1 MILPVNLNTNSNNK
15 VYTNIQKNNNST
27 TKHLNELQLSGY
39 NNPMKSYA
47 VSFGWC
53 TSHYQAMYEID
64 EKYTQKLKDKLQEIE
79 NLKKQGKNNK
89 KRYSIV
95 DNAALEAAKII
106 AQYANMQC
114 VVAEVPPSYAIMNGG
129 KLRQAIQES
138 ETLTNPV
145 SSLVA
150 INSLINM
157 DVKNKDLDENHLERA
172 KGATQLYA
180 IGIMLEQVEENK
192 NRPEFIQNIDYINEL
207 TQIVKQSL
215 CQIYGDDVFERMQE
229 FGAMGKN
236 PTTEQKAKA
245 LDFLVEVDSM
255 AKSVKLPNNF
265 QEKLQILLDRQSAD
279 EGRILDA
286 DETTVNKFTIK
297 VQYPDHDHSLAHAHG
312 IPHEHKHE
320 HNHEHADDAKYKEI
334 LDNMHSK
341 KEVENTQ
348 VQVEEK
354 KRKNYL

>member
-1 MILPVNLNTNSNNK
+1 MILPVNLKINSSNSP
-15 VYTNIQKNNNST
+15 YANIQKNNNCYP
-27 TKHLNELQLSGY
+27 KHFNRLQLSGH

-79 NLKKQGKNNK
+79 NLKKQGENNR

-145 SSLVA
+145 STFIA
-150 INSLINM
+150 INSLVNI
-157 DVKNKDLDENHLERA
+157 DVKNKDLDQNHLERA

-192 NRPEFIQNIDYINEL
+192 NRPEFIQNVDYINEL

-215 CQIYGDDVFERMQE
+215 SQIYGDDIFEKLQE
-229 FGAMGKN
+229 FGNMGKN

-245 LDFLVEVDSM
+245 LDFLVEVDSV
-255 AKSVKLPNNF
+255 AKSVELPNDF
-265 QEKLQILLDRQSAD
+265 QEKLQILLDKQSAN
-279 EGRILDA
+279 EGRNLDA
-286 DETTVNKFTIK
+286 DETTINKFTIK
-297 VQYPDHDHSLAHAHG
+297 VQYPDHDHSLAHVHG

-320 HNHEHADDAKYKEI
+320 HTNNDEYKEI

-341 KEVENTQ
+341 KAVENTQ

-354 KRKNYL
+354 KKKLLIGE